1 MPAPESHPARGG
13 VPGDWRS
20 DLERLTAGD
29 EAAPAEHERPLGLQF
44 ELRRRVIRRPGQF
57 QGARDEP
64 ARRAASVDR
73 LGVRPVTR
81 GARGAWIKAGLTW
94 QNIAYQG
101 ESGGYDPAQARW
113 FAQFAALKGAPPGG
127 IPTWGSELITIDEYA
142 SPLLWALLAEARRL
156 GIHLVGADATPDV
169 RLADTAWVG
178 LDAAVGGDGGLVL
191 APSLEIDGVATTAQH
206 ARAVGGHGVYR
217 FDFDDGTVELA
228 PVAGGLTP
236 AQVALL
242 GTADPLRVPA
252 ADLDEF
258 LRAHSRALARS
269 VPIGSRDG
277 SFTPPA
283 APPAELALTA
293 THGPG
298 GSLGLAWAWD
308 HGDGRV
314 SPLAASVDPVRF
326 DGEPVAARDAVVAAA
341 LDVLDGF
348 EGDRPGTAER
358 IRAALEHARDDEV
371 ELHDADAA
379 AFADDVLPRLEA
391 IDRVRVDLVGDP
403 PDYRELAE
411 RPTLAVTTVESRQ
424 ADWFD
429 LGVIVTVA
437 GRQVPFLPLFR
448 ALSNGARRLK
458 LVDNSYLSLRR
469 PEFDALRELLDEA
482 GTLAEWETGLRLHRA
497 RASLWADFED
507 LADVAEPAVSWRATV
522 AALADDA
529 AVEPLPQPAGLALPL
544 RPYQLDG
551 FRWLAFLWRHRLGG
565 ILADDMGLGKTAQ
578 ALALIQHA
586 VDAAG
591 RGAPAEGRSVSR
603 PPADEGL
610 ETRSTPSSAP
620 RPAGAARAFLVV
632 APTSVA
638 SNWVREA
645 ARFTPGLRVASV
657 TATEGAGRPTVAE
670 VAATADVVITTYAV
684 LRLDADAFGAL
695 EWGGLVLDEA
705 QFVKN
710 PATKAH
716 EAARGI
722 RAPFRLA
729 VTGTPVENHLGELW
743 AIMNL
748 VAPGLFPSRR
758 AFDERYRRP
767 IEEDGNAE
775 RRDLLR
781 RRIRPLMLRRTKEAV
796 APELPAKQE
805 QVLTVALA
813 PRHRRLYDATLQ
825 RERQKLLDLLDDD
838 LDRQR
843 FIVYR
848 SLTLLRMLA
857 LDASLID
864 ERHAG
869 IPSAKLDA
877 LFEQLDDVLAE
888 GHRALVFSQFT
899 SFLGRVAGRLD
910 AAGVPYAYLDGS
922 TPARARDEQI
932 ARFRSG
938 AASVFCIS
946 LKAGGFGLN
955 LTEADYVF
963 LLDPW
968 WNPASEQQAVDRAHR
983 IGQERRVMVY
993 RLVAEGTIEEKV
1005 MALKARKGELVASVL
1020 DGDPGVVAESGATD
1034 AALTAADVRELL
1046 DG

>member
-1 MPAPESHPARGG
+1 MPAADPPAPRADAA
-13 VPGDWRS
+13 GDWRVG
-20 DLERLTAGD
+20 LERL
-29 EAAPAEHERPLGLQF
+29 AAPAETAARTPERPLGLQF
-44 ELRRRVIRRPGQF
+44 ELRRRVTRRPGQF

-73 LGVRPVTR
+73 LGARPVTR

-127 IPTWGSELITIDEYA
+127 IPSWGSELITVDEYA
-142 SPLLWALLAEARRL
+142 SPLFWALLAEARRL

-169 RLADTAWVG
+169 RLAHAAWVG
-178 LDAAVGGDGGLVL
+178 LDAVAGDDGELVL
-191 APSLEIDGVATTAQH
+191 GPGVEFDGRPTAAEH
-206 ARAVGGHGVYR
+206 ARTVGEHGVYR
-217 FDFDDGTVELA
+217 FDFDAGTIELA
-228 PVAGGLTP
+228 PVAGGLAA

-242 GTADPLRVPA
+242 GGGGHPIRVPA
-252 ADLDEF
+252 AEVDEF
-258 LRAHSRALARS
+258 LAVHLRPLARALPVS
-269 VPIGSRDG
+269 SRDG
-277 SFTPPA
+277 SFTPPPV
-283 APPAELALTA
+283 PPAALVLTA
-293 THGPG
+293 THEPG
-298 GSLGLAWAWD
+298 GTLRLAWAWS

-314 SPLAASVDPVRF
+314 SPLAASDDVVRF
-326 DGEPVAARDAVVAAA
+326 DGEPRAARDAVVAAA
-341 LDVLDGF
+341 LEVLAGF
-348 EGDRPGTAER
+348 DADRPGVEER
-358 IRAALEHARDDEV
+358 LRAALEHARDDAV
-371 ELHDADAA
+371 ELHDADSA
-379 AFADDVLPRLEA
+379 AFTDDVLPRLEA
-391 IDRVRVDLVGDP
+391 IDRVRVDVIGEP
-403 PDYRELAE
+403 PAYRELTE
-411 RPTLAVTTVESRQ
+411 RPTFTVTTVESRQ

-437 GRQVPFLPLFR
+437 GRQVPFMPLFR

-469 PEFDALRELLDEA
+469 PEFDALRELIDEA
-482 GTLAEWETGLRLHRA
+482 GTLAEWETGLRIHRA

-522 AALADDA
+522 AALADGA
-529 AVEPLPQPAGLALPL
+529 AVEPLPEPAGLALPL

-578 ALALIQHA
+578 ALALIEHA
-586 VDAAG
+586 VDETGG
-591 RGAPAEGRSVSR
+591 RVAPAEGRSVSR
-603 PPADEGL
+603 PPAETGL
-610 ETRSTPSSAP
+610 DTRSTPSSAP
-620 RPAGAARAFLVV
+620 RPPGVPFLVV

-657 TATEGAGRPTVAE
+657 TATEGAGRPTIAE
-670 VAATADVVITTYAV
+670 LAADADVVVTTYAV
-684 LRLDADAFGAL
+684 LRLDAEAFGAL
-695 EWGGLVLDEA
+695 DWGGLVLDEA

-758 AFDERYRRP
+758 AFHERYRRP

-775 RRDLLR
+775 RRALLR

-796 APELPAKQE
+796 APELPPKQE

-857 LDASLID
+857 LDASLIH
-864 ERHAG
+864 ERHDG

-910 AAGVPYAYLDGS
+910 AAGVPYAYLDGA
-922 TPARARDEQI
+922 TPARRRDDEI

-938 AASVFCIS
+938 EASVFCIS

-983 IGQERRVMVY
+983 IGQERQVMVY

-1020 DGDPGVVAESGATD
+1020 DGVAGTDGSTD

-1046 DG
+1046 VG

>member
-1 MPAPESHPARGG
+1 MPRSESSASRAGHPGDAAAAA
-13 VPGDWRS
+13 DWRS
-20 DLERLTAGD
+20 RLEGLTG
-29 EAAPAEHERPLGLQF
+29 ERSGPASVGERPLGLQF
-44 ELRRRVIRRPGQF
+44 ELRRRVIRRPGRF
-57 QGARDEP
+57 QAARDEP

-94 QNIAYQG
+94 QNIADQG

-113 FAQFAALKGAPPGG
+113 FAQFAALKGAPAGG
-127 IPTWGSELITIDEYA
+127 IPTWGSELITVDEYA

-156 GIHLVGADATPDV
+156 GIHLVGSDATPDL
-169 RLADTAWVG
+169 RLGEAAWVG
-178 LDAAVGGDGGLVL
+178 LDAGVDDDGDLALV
-191 APSLEIDGVATTAQH
+191 PEVDVDGVASEVEH
-206 ARAVGGHGVYR
+206 ARPIAEHGVYR
-217 FDFDDGTVELA
+217 FDFDAGSIELA
-228 PVAGGLTP
+228 PVPGGLVP
-236 AQVALL
+236 AQLAVL
-242 GTADPLRVPA
+242 GGADVLRVPA

-258 LRAHSRALARS
+258 LRSHHRPLARTL
-269 VPIGSRDG
+269 PIRSDDG
-277 SFTPPA
+277 SFAPPPPPPA
-283 APPAELALTA
+283 QLVLTA
-293 THGPG
+293 THAPG
-298 GSLGLAWAWD
+298 GRLRLAWAWD
-308 HGDGRV
+308 HGDGRS
-314 SPLAASVDPVRF
+314 SPLAASADPVRF
-326 DGEPVAARDAVVAAA
+326 DGEPAAARGEVVRAA
-341 LDVLDGF
+341 LEVLAGF
-348 EGDRPGTAER
+348 ESDRDATAEAVR
-358 IRAALEHARDDEV
+358 SVLEHARDDEV

-379 AFADDVLPRLEA
+379 AFADRVIRRLDGL
-391 IDRVRVDLVGDP
+391 DRVDVVIAGEP
-403 PDYRELAE
+403 PRYRELAE
-411 RPTLAVTTVESRQ
+411 RPVLTVTTVESGQ
-424 ADWFD
+424 SDWFD
-429 LGVIVTVA
+429 LGVVVTVA

-448 ALSNGARRLK
+448 ALSTGARRLK
-458 LVDNSYLSLRR
+458 LVDDSYLSMRR
-469 PEFDALRELLDEA
+469 PEFDELKELIEEA
-482 GTLAEWETGLRLHRA
+482 GTLAEWETGLRIHRS

-522 AALADDA
+522 AGLADDA
-529 AVEPLPQPAGLALPL
+529 QIEPLPQPGGLALPL
-544 RPYQLDG
+544 RPYQLEG

-578 ALALIQHA
+578 TLALVQHA
-586 VDAAG
+586 VDAA
-591 RGAPAEGRSVSR
+591 RPAE
-603 PPADEGL
+603 
-610 ETRSTPSSAP
+610 
-620 RPAGAARAFLVV
+620 AARPFLVV

-657 TATEGAGRPTVAE
+657 AATEGAGRPTVADT
-670 VAATADVVITTYAV
+670 AAGVDLVITTYAV
-684 LRLDADAFGAL
+684 LRLDADAFAAL
-695 EWGGLVLDEA
+695 EWSGLVLDEA

-796 APELPAKQE
+796 APELPPKQE
-805 QVLTVALA
+805 QVLTVALT

-857 LDASLID
+857 LDASLVD

-869 IPSAKLDA
+869 LPSAKLDA

-899 SFLGRVAGRLD
+899 SFLGRVVSRLD
-910 AAGVPYAYLDGS
+910 AAGVPFAYLDGA
-922 TPARARDEQI
+922 TPARRRDDEI

-938 AASVFCIS
+938 EASVFCLS
-946 LKAGGFGLN
+946 LKAGGVGLN

-1020 DGDPGVVAESGATD
+1020 DGDPGATEV
-1034 AALTAADVRELL
+1034 ALTAADVRALL

>member
-1 MPAPESHPARGG
+1 MPAPESSPARAGDSGG
-13 VPGDWRS
+13 WRS
-20 DLERLTAGD
+20 GLERLTGGD
-29 EAAPAEHERPLGLQF
+29 QAAPAEHERPLGLQF

-127 IPTWGSELITIDEYA
+127 IPTWGSELITVDEYA

-169 RLADTAWVG
+169 RLAETAWVG
-178 LDAAVGGDGGLVL
+178 LDAAVDDDGGLVL
-191 APSLEIDGVATTAQH
+191 TPTVELDGVATPGDPVS
-206 ARAVGGHGVYR
+206 AVGEHGVYR
-217 FDFDDGTVELA
+217 FDFDAGTIELA
-228 PVAGGLTP
+228 PVTGGLTP
-236 AQVALL
+236 AQAALL
-242 GTADPLRVPA
+242 RGADALRVSA
-252 ADLDEF
+252 AELDEF
-258 LRAHSRALARS
+258 LGAHHRPLARTL
-269 VPIGSRDG
+269 PITSRDG
-277 SFTPPA
+277 SFRPPPV
-283 APPAELALTA
+283 PPAELLLTA
-293 THGPG
+293 THEPG
-298 GSLGLAWAWD
+298 GSLRLAWGWD
-308 HGDGRV
+308 HGDGRL
-314 SPLAASVDPVRF
+314 SPLTASADPVRF
-326 DGEPVAARDAVVAAA
+326 DGEPAEARAAVVAAA
-341 LDVLDGF
+341 RDVLGAF
-348 EGDRPGTAER
+348 EADRPGTVQR
-358 IRAALEHARDDEV
+358 LSAALEHPRDDEV
-371 ELHDADAA
+371 ELLDADAA
-379 AFADDVLPRLEA
+379 AFADDVLPRLGEL
-391 IDRVRVDLVGDP
+391 DRLRVDVIGEA
-403 PDYRELAE
+403 PDYRELTE
-411 RPTLAVTTVESRQ
+411 RPTFTVTTVESRQ

-437 GRQVPFLPLFR
+437 GRQVPFMPLFR
-448 ALSNGARRLK
+448 ALSKGARRLK

-469 PEFDALRELLDEA
+469 PEFDALKELIDEA

-529 AVEPLPQPAGLALPL
+529 AVEALPEPAGLAVPL

-578 ALALIQHA
+578 ALALVQHA
-586 VDAAG
+586 VEQSTDAA
-591 RGAPAEGRSVSR
+591 AR
-603 PPADEGL
+603 P
-610 ETRSTPSSAP
+610 
-620 RPAGAARAFLVV
+620 FLVV

-638 SNWVREA
+638 SNWAREA

-657 TATEGAGRPTVAE
+657 TGTEGAVGRTVAE
-670 VAATADVVITTYAV
+670 VAETADLVITTYAV
-684 LRLDADAFGAL
+684 LRLDADAFGAR

-743 AIMNL
+743 AILNL

-758 AFDERYRRP
+758 AFDERFRRP

-796 APELPAKQE
+796 APELPPKQE
-805 QVLTVALA
+805 QVLTVALT

-864 ERHAG
+864 DRHAG

-922 TPARARDEQI
+922 TPARRRDDEI

-938 AASVFCIS
+938 EASVFCIS

-983 IGQERRVMVY
+983 IGQDRRVMVY

-1005 MALKARKGELVASVL
+1005 MALKARKGELVAAVL
-1020 DGDPGVVAESGATD
+1020 DGEPDAGADSGATD
-1034 AALTAADVRELL
+1034 AALTAADLRDLL

>member
-1 MPAPESHPARGG
+1 MPAPESPPPRVGDVG
-13 VPGDWRS
+13 EPGDWRS
-20 DLERLTAGD
+20 RLERLTVADGG
-29 EAAPAEHERPLGLQF
+29 ATAERDRALGLQF

-81 GARGAWIKAGLTW
+81 GARGAWIKGGLTW

-127 IPTWGSELITIDEYA
+127 IPTWGSELITVDEYT
-142 SPLLWALLAEARRL
+142 SPLFWALLAEARRL
-156 GIHLVGADATPDV
+156 GVHLVGADATPEV

-178 LDAAVGGDGGLVL
+178 LDAAVGGDGALVL
-191 APSLEIDGVATTAQH
+191 ATTVEVDGMATPGEH
-206 ARAVGGHGVYR
+206 ARAVGEHGVYR
-217 FDFDDGTVELA
+217 FDFDAGTIELA
-228 PVAGGLTP
+228 PVAGGLAP
-236 AQVALL
+236 GQVALL

-258 LRAHSRALARS
+258 LRTHFRPLARTL
-269 VPIGSRDG
+269 PIASRDG
-277 SFTPPA
+277 SFTLPA
-283 APPAELALTA
+283 APPAELVLTA
-293 THGPG
+293 THEPG
-298 GSLGLAWAWD
+298 ASLRLAWAWD

-326 DGEPVAARDAVVAAA
+326 DGEAAAARTVVVVAA
-341 LDVLDGF
+341 LDVLAGF
-348 EGDRPGTAER
+348 EPDRPGAAER
-358 IRAALEHARDDEV
+358 MRATLEHARDDEV

-379 AFADDVLPRLEA
+379 AFTDEVLPRLDA
-391 IDRVRVDLVGDP
+391 LDRVRVDVIGEP
-403 PDYRELAE
+403 PDYRELTE
-411 RPTLAVTTVESRQ
+411 RPTLTVTTVESRQ

-469 PEFDALRELLDEA
+469 PEFDALKELIDEA
-482 GTLAEWETGLRLHRA
+482 GTLAEWETGMRVHRA
-497 RASLWADFED
+497 RASLWTDFED

-522 AALADDA
+522 AALSDDA
-529 AVEPLPQPAGLALPL
+529 AVEPLPEPAGLALPL

-565 ILADDMGLGKTAQ
+565 VLADDMGLGKTAQ

-586 VDAAG
+586 V
-591 RGAPAEGRSVSR
+591 EV
-603 PPADEGL
+603 
-610 ETRSTPSSAP
+610 P
-620 RPAGAARAFLVV
+620 RPAEAGSPFLVV

-638 SNWVREA
+638 SNWAREA

-670 VAATADVVITTYAV
+670 VAAAADVVITTYAV

-775 RRDLLR
+775 RRELLR

-805 QVLTVALA
+805 QVLTVALT

-864 ERHAG
+864 ERHDG

-910 AAGVPYAYLDGS
+910 AAGVPHAYLDGS
-922 TPARARDEQI
+922 TPARRRDDEI

-938 AASVFCIS
+938 EASVFCIS

-983 IGQERRVMVY
+983 IGQERQVMVY

-1020 DGDPGVVAESGATD
+1020 DGDAGGAD
-1034 AALTAADVRELL
+1034 AALTATDVRELL

>member
-1 MPAPESHPARGG
+1 MPAADPPAPDGVGG
-13 VPGDWRS
+13 GDWRAG
-20 DLERLTAGD
+20 LERLTAPD
-29 EAAPAEHERPLGLQF
+29 AAAAREHERPLGLQF

-81 GARGAWIKAGLTW
+81 GARGAWIKSGLTW

-127 IPTWGSELITIDEYA
+127 IPSWGSELITVDEYA
-142 SPLLWALLAEARRL
+142 SPLFWALLAEARRL

-169 RLADTAWVG
+169 RLGETAQVG
-178 LDAAVGGDGGLVL
+178 LDATVEGAGELVL
-191 APSLEIDGVATTAQH
+191 APSVEIDGGATSAEH
-206 ARAVGGHGVYR
+206 ARAVGEHGVYR
-217 FDFDDGTVELA
+217 FDFDAGTIELA
-228 PVAGGLTP
+228 PVAAGLS
-236 AQVALL
+236 AGQFALL
-242 GTADPLRVPA
+242 GGGADAVRVPA
-252 ADLDEF
+252 AEVDEF
-258 LRAHSRALARS
+258 AGTHFRRLARTL
-269 VPIGSRDG
+269 PISSRDG
-277 SFTPPA
+277 SFAPPPVPPA
-283 APPAELALTA
+283 RLVLTA
-293 THGPG
+293 THDPG
-298 GSLGLAWAWD
+298 GSLRLMWAWR

-314 SPLAASVDPVRF
+314 SPLAAFDDPVRF
-326 DGEPVAARDAVVAAA
+326 DGEPRAARDAVVAA
-341 LDVLDGF
+341 VLEVLAGF
-348 EGDRPGTAER
+348 DADRPGVAER
-358 IRAALEHARDDEV
+358 LRGTLEHARDDEV

-379 AFADDVLPRLEA
+379 AFADDVVPRLA
-391 IDRVRVDLVGDP
+391 GLDRVGVDTVGDP
-403 PDYRELAE
+403 PAYRELTE
-411 RPTLAVTTVESRQ
+411 RPTFTVTTVESRQ

-437 GRQVPFLPLFR
+437 GRQVPFMPLFR

-469 PEFDALRELLDEA
+469 PEFDALRELIDEA
-482 GTLAEWETGLRLHRA
+482 GTLAEWETGLRLHPA

-529 AVEPLPQPAGLALPL
+529 AVEPLPEPSGLALPL

-586 VDAAG
+586 VET
-591 RGAPAEGRSVSR
+591 GAPH
-603 PPADEGL
+603 PPA
-610 ETRSTPSSAP
+610 
-620 RPAGAARAFLVV
+620 RPFLVV

-657 TATEGAGRPTVAE
+657 TATEGAGRPSIAD
-670 VAATADVVITTYAV
+670 VAATADLVVTTYAV

-775 RRDLLR
+775 RRELLR

-805 QVLTVALA
+805 QVLAVALA

-848 SLTLLRMLA
+848 SLTLLRLLA

-864 ERHAG
+864 ARHAG
-869 IPSAKLDA
+869 LPSAKLDA

-922 TPARARDEQI
+922 TPARRRDEEI

-938 AASVFCIS
+938 AAAVFCIS

-983 IGQERRVMVY
+983 IGQQRHVMVY

-1005 MALKARKGELVASVL
+1005 MALKVRKGELVASVL
-1020 DGDPGVVAESGATD
+1020 DGDPAADGDPGAAD

>member
-1 MPAPESHPARGG
+1 MPPPESSPARGG
-13 VPGDWRS
+13 GPGDWRTG
-20 DLERLTAGD
+20 LERLTAGD
-29 EAAPAEHERPLGLQF
+29 EAAAAERERPLGLQF
-44 ELRRRVIRRPGQF
+44 ELRRRVTRRPGQF

-81 GARGAWIKAGLTW
+81 GARGAWIKSGLTW

-101 ESGGYDPAQARW
+101 ESGGYEPAQARW

-127 IPTWGSELITIDEYA
+127 IPSWGSELITVDEYA
-142 SPLLWALLAEARRL
+142 SPLFWALLAEARRL

-178 LDAAVGGDGGLVL
+178 LDAAVGDDGGLVL
-191 APSLEIDGVATTAQH
+191 APSIELDGVATTGEH
-206 ARAVGGHGVYR
+206 ARAVGEHGVYR
-217 FDFDDGTVELA
+217 FDFDAGTIELA
-228 PVAGGLTP
+228 PVAGGLAP
-236 AQVALL
+236 AQLALL
-242 GTADPLRVPA
+242 RGADPLRVPST
-252 ADLDEF
+252 DLAEF
-258 LRAHSRALARS
+258 RRAHYRPLARTLP
-269 VPIGSRDG
+269 VISRDG
-277 SFTPPA
+277 SFIPPA
-283 APPAELALTA
+283 APPAELTLTA
-293 THGPG
+293 THEPG
-298 GSLGLAWAWD
+298 GSLRLAWGWD

-314 SPLAASVDPVRF
+314 SPLAASVDPVGF
-326 DGEPVAARDAVVAAA
+326 DGEPAAARDAVVAAA
-341 LDVLDGF
+341 LDVLADF
-348 EGDRPGTAER
+348 EADRPGAAER
-358 IRAALEHARDDEV
+358 LRAALEHARDDEV
-371 ELHDADAA
+371 ELFDADAA
-379 AFADDVLPRLEA
+379 AFADDVLPRLAEL
-391 IDRVRVDLVGDP
+391 DRVQVDVIGDP
-403 PDYRELAE
+403 PDYRELTE
-411 RPTLAVTTVESRQ
+411 RPTLTVTTVESRQ

-469 PEFDALRELLDEA
+469 PEFDALRELIDEA
-482 GTLAEWETGLRLHRA
+482 GTLAEWETGLRIHRA
-497 RASLWADFED
+497 RAGLWADFED
-507 LADVAEPAVSWRATV
+507 LADVAEPAMSWRATV

-529 AVEPLPQPAGLALPL
+529 AVEPLPEPEGLALPL

-586 VDAAG
+586 VEQSTDAA
-591 RGAPAEGRSVSR
+591 AR
-603 PPADEGL
+603 P
-610 ETRSTPSSAP
+610 
-620 RPAGAARAFLVV
+620 FLVV

-638 SNWVREA
+638 SNWAREA

-743 AIMNL
+743 AILNL

-983 IGQERRVMVY
+983 IGQDRQVMVY

-1020 DGDPGVVAESGATD
+1020 DGDPDAVAVPEPGVTD